1 MKKKFTAVFLLICL
15 LTTMLPAGLSA
26 LAASQTVYVIS
37 NTLPVYKSYSTSSGV
52 LGTMVSAVLRL
63 LAPLC

>member
-52 LGTMVSAVLRL
+52 
-63 LAPLC
+63 